1 MSRDALVVGVNA
13 YQFLQPLKAPA
24 RDAEAIAQ
32 MLQTYGEFRV
42 QRLPEVVQVGQP
54 KIGQATPVFLR
65 DLETA
70 LVNLFKPK
78 GSNIPQT
85 ALFYFSG
92 HGIQKEAG
100 IHEGYLAVSDA
111 NPDAGF
117 YGLSLYWLRR
127 LLQESPVRQRIV
139 ILDCCHSGELLNM
152 LEADPGARTGTDR
165 LFIAASREYEA
176 AYESLNSDYS
186 VLTQALLEGLDP
198 RHASTGT
205 VTAHYLTAWVSDR
218 LKHELQQP
226 LFENS
231 GSEIIL
237 TRCGMATSPLLPKTP
252 EKPEICPFRG
262 LECFEEE
269 HADFFFGRE
278 ELTHQL
284 VERLRTSPFV
294 TVLGASGS
302 GKSSLAR
309 AGLMHELR
317 RGQRLAGS
325 DRWRL
330 KLITPGENPL
340 RSLASAF
347 VDPNAP
353 EIERAEQIQ
362 RAETFLQSGGTGLA
376 RLVRASLPNSPT
388 SSPVST
394 LPSGAVRPRLVLIID
409 QFEEVFTL
417 CCGSQAE
424 TLRQQFFQCLTSALA
439 QSEDCLSIVVVLRAD
454 FFGKCLQ
461 YAGLAA
467 QIKRQILKVLPM
479 SYEQI
484 KNTIVRPAKRAGL
497 ICEPNLVYTMLL
509 DVIGAPGELP
519 LLQYTLRELWEQ
531 RERSPQGAPSKLTLN
546 AYTELGG
553 VRGTLQKRATDI
565 YNSLEPDEQ
574 AAARRIFLTLTRLGE
589 GTEDTR
595 RRAAKDEL
603 VSPAFPR
610 PLIERTLEKLVA
622 SKLVVTSRGSE
633 GDRTE
638 GKMRSRP
645 SAELLD
651 VVHEALIRN
660 WSLLR
665 GWLDESREM
674 LRRQRRIEQAALE
687 WAKLGKPTRHEYLL
701 GSDRLQDA
709 ISFQKTYPQE
719 LSTLAREFLSVSD
732 AENRR
737 VRRKAVWVKVSVP
750 SALAL
755 AVALSLGQYR
765 TTVKTQAEKDY
776 QTMVATSRARAAIAQ
791 SMLQE
796 PDRDAMAALV
806 VSRLAAAQGATYE
819 AESSLRAALQDL
831 RLQIWLPGH
840 RGAIRQLVHSPD
852 RRYLATVSADGSIR
866 LWASPDQVIYADTT
880 AKPLRVFTRPG
891 DAKAEITEIAFSP
904 DGKKLAAILLHNADT
919 TAKSA
924 TQLYLW
930 DVDTG
935 TLAQTLPM
943 TQPATQLRFSPD
955 GNWLATVG
963 DSQTDPVGSRTL
975 SLWHVESGQQV
986 AQLTQEWP
994 IQTLQFSPQELSLL
1008 IAGQSGM
1015 VQIWKI
1021 TPAQP
1026 ESSEAEATA
1035 EANDPAQPT
1044 PPAPAALTLTG
1055 NLDLRQHI
1063 ALPYT
1068 GGILH
1073 ATYSPSGRWIATAG
1087 ADGIARLWDAQTG
1100 TLEMTLTGFAQT
1112 AQQPPALSQLQF
1124 SPDETLLAAV
1134 SPGQPIR
1141 VWDLRTGQVQQDLS
1155 VGRGKTPQPIV
1166 RAIAFSPRGNLLAA
1180 VSGATTQLWNPHTGQ
1195 LVALLQNP
1203 SGPVTRLQFSPGG
1216 THLATGDDAGDV
1228 YLWSAEAGGELPS
1241 IAIPEG
1247 GVSWLAF
1254 LPDGGVQSAIPAG
1267 IASRIAPALQSKTAS
1282 SGDERGSERQI
1293 GLPANGAL
1301 LSIRRDAAPQSLR
1314 QRPKFT
1320 LAAKQAED
1328 AAEALLA
1335 EPEDRLL
1342 DSTAPLP
1349 GTLSLAL
1356 VTAEGILQNWAFYAD
1371 RSTDPYVETVVQEMP
1386 DAIHLHRLNPR
1397 MLWQQIKTWMP
1408 PDRPAADS
1416 DSSADATASQPAPSG
1431 TVAEEAQEQPSI
1443 TQQILSR
1450 FQQTSARAARV
1461 ADAEGTS
1468 GLTSFALSADGEL
1481 MAIATREGQLE
1492 IRRVQSADKQP
1503 LPGSATTT
1511 RLHQLLLSSSSPSGN
1526 PSGNPLGNPSGNPVT
1541 IQQLAFSPDNRLLL
1555 GLGSDDR
1562 VRLWRVE
1569 SGELVAALEGH
1580 QGAIPV
1586 GIASRI
1592 ATARFSPDSTRIVTA
1607 GADHTAIVWDA
1618 QTGRRQGIL
1627 SHTAPLTSASFSPDG
1642 LSLVTTTRDGT
1653 VRISDATTGDPR
1665 MVLSGH
1671 QGPVLDAQFSPD
1683 GRSLVTAGSDGTARL
1698 WNPHTGTE
1706 QAQLRPATESPVTI
1720 QRVFFT
1726 PDGSYVATL
1735 ASNGRLYLWAATW
1748 DTLLKLARDRTLRQ
1762 LSPDECRRYLRLA
1775 SSECPQVDLGSDYAP
1790 PRSPSTRIN
1799 SSGNPS
1805 ESATNATS

>member
-42 QRLPEVVQVGQP
+42 QRLPEVVQAGQP
-54 KIGQATPVFLR
+54 KIGQSTPIFLR

-152 LEADPGARTGTDR
+152 LEADPGARAGTDR

-176 AYESLNSDYS
+176 AYESLHGDYS

-198 RHASTGT
+198 RYASTGA
-205 VTAHYLTAWVSDR
+205 VTGHYLTAWVSDR

-231 GSEIIL
+231 GGEIIL
-237 TRCGMATSPLLPKTP
+237 TRCGTNPSAIISKTP
-252 EKPEICPFRG
+252 EKPEVCPFRG

-284 VERLRTSPFV
+284 VERLCTSPFV

-302 GKSSLAR
+302 GKSSLVR

-317 RGQRLAGS
+317 RGHRLAGS

-347 VDPNAP
+347 VDPGAP

-362 RAETFLQSGGTGLA
+362 RAEIFLQSGGTGLA
-376 RLVRASLPNSPT
+376 RLVRASLPSSST
-388 SSPVST
+388 ASPVST
-394 LPSGAVRPRLVLIID
+394 LPSGAVRPRVVLIID

-424 TLRQQFFQCLTSALA
+424 AMRRQFFQCLTGALA
-439 QSEDCLSIVVVLRAD
+439 QAEDCFSIVVVLRAD
-454 FFGKCLQ
+454 FFGKCLH
-461 YAGLAA
+461 YEGLAA
-467 QIKRQILKVLPM
+467 QIKRQIFKVLPM

-519 LLQYTLRELWEQ
+519 LLQYTLRELWER
-531 RERSPQGAPSKLTLN
+531 RERSPEGSLLTLN

-553 VRGTLQKRATDI
+553 VRGTLQKRATEI

-595 RRAAKDEL
+595 RRATKDEL

-622 SKLVVTSRGSE
+622 SKLVVTSRGGE
-633 GDRTE
+633 GDRRE
-638 GKMRSRP
+638 DKGGKRP

-660 WSLLR
+660 WGLLR

-687 WAKLGKPTRHEYLL
+687 WAKLGKPARYEYLL

-732 AENRR
+732 AEHRR
-737 VRRKAVWVKVSVP
+737 VRRKALWVKVSVP

-765 TTVKTQAEKDY
+765 ATIKTQAEKDY
-776 QTMVATSRARAAIAQ
+776 QTMIATSRARAAIAQ
-791 SMLQE
+791 SILQE

-806 VSRLAAAQGATYE
+806 ISRLAAAQGATYE

-840 RGAIRQLVHSPD
+840 RGAIRQLVFSPD
-852 RRYLATVSADGSIR
+852 GRYLATASADGSIR

-880 AKPLRVFTRPG
+880 AEPLRVLTWPG
-891 DAKAEITEIAFSP
+891 NAKAEITEIVFSP
-904 DGKKLAAILLHNADT
+904 DGKKLAAI
-919 TAKSA
+919 AKSS

-935 TLAQTLPM
+935 TPVQTLSLAQ
-943 TQPATQLRFSPD
+943 PASQLRFSPD
-955 GNWLATVG
+955 GDWLATVG
-963 DSQTDPVGSRTL
+963 DSQSDPLGNRTL
-975 SLWHVESGQQV
+975 SLWHVATGQQV
-986 AQLTQEWP
+986 AQLTQDWP
-994 IQTLQFSPQELSLL
+994 IQMIQFSPQGSSIL

-1015 VQIWKI
+1015 VQIWKVM
-1021 TPAQP
+1021 PAQP
-1026 ESSEAEATA
+1026 APPEAAAIA
-1035 EANDPAQPT
+1035 ETGDAAQPL
-1044 PPAPAALTLTG
+1044 PPALANLTLMG
-1055 NLDLRQHI
+1055 DIDLQQQV

-1087 ADGIARLWDAQTG
+1087 ADGIARLWNAQTG
-1100 TLEMTLTGFAQT
+1100 TLEMTLTGFAPP
-1112 AQQPPALSQLQF
+1112 AQRPSALSQLQF

-1134 SPGQPIR
+1134 SPGQPVR
-1141 VWDLRTGQVQQDLS
+1141 LWDLQTEQVRTDLWIEPAKS
-1155 VGRGKTPQPIV
+1155 SQPTV
-1166 RAIAFSPRGNLLAA
+1166 RAIAFSPQGTLLAT
-1180 VSGATTQLWNPHTGQ
+1180 VSGQTTQLWNPQTGQ
-1195 LVALLQNP
+1195 LAALLQNP
-1203 SGPVTRLQFSPGG
+1203 GSPVTYLQFNAGG
-1216 THLATGDDAGDV
+1216 THLATGDDAGNV

-1247 GVSWLAF
+1247 AVSWLAF
-1254 LPDGGVQSAIPAG
+1254 LPDGVVQPMALASA
-1267 IASRIAPALQSKTAS
+1267 
-1282 SGDERGSERQI
+1282 GDERGSGRQL

-1301 LSIRRDAAPQSLR
+1301 LSIGRDSAPQGLR
-1314 QRPKFT
+1314 QRPKLIST
-1320 LAAKQAED
+1320 QKQAGDSAD
-1328 AAEALLA
+1328 ALFA
-1335 EPEDRLL
+1335 EPVDRLL

-1349 GTLSLAL
+1349 GTLGLVL
-1356 VTAEGILQNWAFYAD
+1356 VTAEGILRSWEFYPD
-1371 RSTDPYVETVVQEMP
+1371 RSTTNYGETVDPERP
-1386 DAIHLHRLNPR
+1386 DAIHLHRLNPKT
-1397 MLWQQIKTWMP
+1397 LWQQIKAWMP
-1408 PDRPAADS
+1408 PDRPATNPAPS
-1416 DSSADATASQPAPSG
+1416 TEATASQPARSGAIAGGEPEPSG
-1431 TVAEEAQEQPSI
+1431 DRQSI
-1443 TQQILSR
+1443 TQHILSR
-1450 FQQTSARAARV
+1450 LQQNPARTTRV
-1461 ADAEGTS
+1461 AEADAMS
-1468 GLTSFALSADGEL
+1468 GLTGFALSAGGDL
-1481 MAIATREGQLE
+1481 MAIATREGQVE
-1492 IRRVQSADKQP
+1492 IRRVQSADEQP
-1503 LPGSATTT
+1503 LPGAAATT
-1511 RLHQLLLSSSSPSGN
+1511 RLHQLSLGSTAPSGN
-1526 PSGNPLGNPSGNPVT
+1526 PSGHSSADPVT
-1541 IQQLAFSPDNRLLL
+1541 IQHLALSPDNRLLL
-1555 GLGSDDR
+1555 GLGSDAS

-1569 SGELVAALEGH
+1569 SGELVATLKGH
-1580 QGAIPV
+1580 QGASSTGV
-1586 GIASRI
+1586 ASRI
-1592 ATARFSPDSTRIVTA
+1592 ATARFSPDSTRIVTT
-1607 GADHTAIVWDA
+1607 GADHTAMVWEA
-1618 QTGRRQGIL
+1618 QTGQRLGVL
-1627 SHTAPLTSASFSPDG
+1627 SHSAPVTSASFSPDG
-1642 LSLVTTTRDGT
+1642 LSIVTTTRDGT

-1665 MVLSGH
+1665 LVLSGH

-1698 WNPHTGTE
+1698 WNPQTGAE
-1706 QAQLRPATESPVTI
+1706 QAQLRPATESPVAI
-1720 QRVFFT
+1720 QRVVFN
-1726 PDGSYVATL
+1726 PDGSYVAAL

-1748 DTLLKLARDRTLRQ
+1748 ETLLKLARDRTLRQ
-1762 LSPDECRRYLRLA
+1762 LTPDECRRYLRMLPN
-1775 SSECPQVDLGSDYAP
+1775 ECPQVDLGSDYLPA
-1790 PRSPSTRIN
+1790 RSPSTRIN
-1799 SSGNPS
+1799 SSGSPS
-1805 ESATNATS
+1805 ESAINATS

>member
-1 MSRDALVVGVNA
+1 QA
-13 YQFLQPLKAPA
+13 
-24 RDAEAIAQ
+24 
-32 MLQTYGEFRV
+32 
-42 QRLPEVVQVGQP
+42 GQP
-54 KIGQATPVFLR
+54 TIGQSTPIFLR

-152 LEADPGARTGTDR
+152 LEADPGARAGTDR

-176 AYESLNSDYS
+176 AYESLSSDYS

-205 VTAHYLTAWVSDR
+205 VTGHYLTAWVSDR
-218 LKHELQQP
+218 LKHEPQQP

-237 TRCGMATSPLLPKTP
+237 TRCGTNTSPVFQKTL
-252 EKPEICPFRG
+252 EKPEVCPFRG

-284 VERLRTSPFV
+284 VEHLRTSPFV

-302 GKSSLAR
+302 GKSSLVR
-309 AGLMHELR
+309 AGLMYELR

-330 KLITPGENPL
+330 KLITPGENPM

-347 VDPNAP
+347 VDPDAP

-376 RLVRASLPNSPT
+376 RLVRASLPSSSI
-388 SSPVST
+388 SSPVSM
-394 LPSGAVRPRLVLIID
+394 LPAGAVRPRMVLIID

-424 TLRQQFFQCLTSALA
+424 ALRRQFFQCLLSALA
-439 QSEDCLSIVVVLRAD
+439 QTEDCFSIVVVLRAD
-454 FFGKCLQ
+454 FFGKCLH
-461 YAGLAA
+461 YEGLAA
-467 QIKRQILKVLPM
+467 QIKRQILRVLPM

-553 VRGTLQKRATDI
+553 VRGTLQKRATDL

-603 VSPAFPR
+603 ISPAFPR

-622 SKLVVTSRGSE
+622 SKLVITSRGNE
-633 GDRTE
+633 GDRGE
-638 GKMRSRP
+638 SKARSHP

-651 VVHEALIRN
+651 VAHEALIRN

-665 GWLDESREM
+665 GWLDDSREM

-701 GSDRLQDA
+701 GGDRLQDA

-719 LSTLAREFLSVSD
+719 LSTLAREFLNASD

-737 VRRKAVWVKVSVP
+737 VRRKALWVKVSVP
-750 SALAL
+750 STLAL
-755 AVALSLGQYR
+755 AVALAVGQYR
-765 TTVKTQAEKDY
+765 ATVKTQAEKDY
-776 QTMVATSRARAAIAQ
+776 QTMIATSRAQAAIAQ
-791 SMLQE
+791 SILQE
-796 PDRDAMAALV
+796 PDQDAMAALI

-831 RLQIWLPGH
+831 RLQVWLPGH
-840 RGAIRQLVHSPD
+840 RGEIRQLVYSPD
-852 RRYLATVSADGSIR
+852 RRYLATASADGSIR

-880 AKPLRVFTRPG
+880 AEPLRVLTWPG
-891 DAKAEITEIAFSP
+891 HAKAEVTEIAFSP
-904 DGKKLAAILLHNADT
+904 DGKKLAAI
-919 TAKSA
+919 AKSS

-935 TLAQTLPM
+935 TLAQTLPL
-943 TQPATQLRFSPD
+943 TQPVTQLRFSPD
-955 GNWLATVG
+955 GDWLATVG
-963 DSQTDPVGSRTL
+963 DRTL
-975 SLWHVESGQQV
+975 SLWQVATGQQV
-986 AQLTQEWP
+986 AQLTQDWP
-994 IQTLQFSPQELSLL
+994 IQMLQFSPQEPSLL

-1015 VQIWKI
+1015 VQIWKVM
-1021 TPAQP
+1021 PAQP
-1026 ESSEAEATA
+1026 APPEAAAIDGTGDA
-1035 EANDPAQPT
+1035 AQS
-1044 PPAPAALTLTG
+1044 PPPPSTLTLTG
-1055 NLDLRQHI
+1055 DIDLQQQV

-1087 ADGIARLWDAQTG
+1087 ADGIARLWNAQTG
-1100 TLEMTLTGFAQT
+1100 TLEMTLTGFAPP
-1112 AQQPPALSQLQF
+1112 AQRLPALSQLQF

-1134 SPGQPIR
+1134 SPGQPVR
-1141 VWDLRTGQVQQDLS
+1141 LWDLQTGQVQQDLFI
-1155 VGRGKTPQPIV
+1155 QPTKSSQPTV
-1166 RAIAFSPRGNLLAA
+1166 RAIAFSPRGTLLAT
-1180 VSGATTQLWNPHTGQ
+1180 VSGQTTQLWNPRTGQ

-1203 SGPVTRLQFSPGG
+1203 RSLVTHLQFNPGG
-1216 THLATGDDAGDV
+1216 THLATGDEAGNV

-1241 IAIPEG
+1241 IAIPESA
-1247 GVSWLAF
+1247 VSWLAF
-1254 LPDGGVQSAIPAG
+1254 LPDGVVQPA
-1267 IASRIAPALQSKTAS
+1267 AIAPALRSKIAP
-1282 SGDERGSERQI
+1282 SGDERGSGRQW
-1293 GLPANGAL
+1293 GLPANGTL
-1301 LSIRRDAAPQSLR
+1301 LSIRRDAAPQGLG
-1314 QRPKFT
+1314 QPPK
-1320 LAAKQAED
+1320 LLPAEQSGD
-1328 AAEALLA
+1328 SAEALLA
-1335 EPEDRLL
+1335 EPVDRLL

-1349 GTLSLAL
+1349 GTLGLVL
-1356 VTAEGILQNWAFYAD
+1356 VTAEGILQNWDFYPD
-1371 RSTDPYVETVVQEMP
+1371 RSTAPDVETAAQELP
-1386 DAIHLHRLNPR
+1386 DAIHLHRLNPKA
-1397 MLWQQIKTWMP
+1397 LWQQLKTWMP
-1408 PDRPAADS
+1408 PDRPATNPT
-1416 DSSADATASQPAPSG
+1416 SANATTSPSVRSGAIARKEPDQP
-1431 TVAEEAQEQPSI
+1431 ERRSI
-1443 TQQILSR
+1443 NHHILSR
-1450 FQQTSARAARV
+1450 FQQNPARAPRV
-1461 ADAEGTS
+1461 ADAGARS
-1468 GLTSFALSADGEL
+1468 GLTGFTLSANGEL
-1481 MAIATREGQLE
+1481 MAIATRGGQVE
-1492 IRRVQSADKQP
+1492 IRRVQSANGQH
-1503 LPGSATTT
+1503 LPGLAATT
-1511 RLHQLLLSSSSPSGN
+1511 RLHLFSVSATAAAGN
-1526 PSGNPLGNPSGNPVT
+1526 PSAEPV
-1541 IQQLAFSPDNRLLL
+1541 IIHHLALSPDNRLLL
-1555 GLGSDDR
+1555 GLGSDDS

-1569 SGELVAALEGH
+1569 SGELVATLKGH
-1580 QGAIPV
+1580 QGAIPDR
-1586 GIASRI
+1586 IASRI

-1607 GADHTAIVWDA
+1607 GADRTAIVWEA
-1618 QTGRRQGIL
+1618 ETGRRQGVL
-1627 SHTAPLTSASFSPDG
+1627 NHTAPVTSASFSPDG
-1642 LSLVTTTRDGT
+1642 LSIVTTTQDGT

-1665 MVLSGH
+1665 RVLSGH

-1698 WNPHTGTE
+1698 WNPQTGAE

-1720 QRVFFT
+1720 QRVMFN

-1748 DTLLKLARDRTLRQ
+1748 ETLLNLARDRTLRQ
-1762 LSPDECRRYLRLA
+1762 LTPDECRRYLRMLPN
-1775 SSECPQVDLGSDYAP
+1775 ECPQVDLGSDYLG
-1790 PRSPSTRIN
+1790 SDYL
-1799 SSGNPS
+1799 
-1805 ESATNATS
+1805 

>member
-1 MSRDALVVGVNA
+1 MSRDALVVGVNS
-13 YQFLQPLKAPA
+13 YQFLQPLQAPA

-32 MLQTYGEFRV
+32 MLQTYGDFRV
-42 QRLPEVVQVGQP
+42 QRLPEVVQAGQP
-54 KIGQATPVFLR
+54 KIGKSTPVFLR

-152 LEADPGARTGTDR
+152 LEADPGARAGTDR

-176 AYESLNSDYS
+176 AYESLSSDYS

-205 VTAHYLTAWVSDR
+205 VTGHYLTAWVSDR

-237 TRCGMATSPLLPKTP
+237 TRCGTIAPPIVPKSA

-302 GKSSLAR
+302 GKSSLVR
-309 AGLMHELR
+309 AGLMRELR
-317 RGQRLAGS
+317 RGHRLAGS

-330 KLITPGENPL
+330 KLITPGENPM

-347 VDPNAP
+347 VDPDAP

-376 RLVRASLPNSPT
+376 RLVRASLPSSTT

-394 LPSGAVRPRLVLIID
+394 ISSGSAGRPRPRLVLIID

-424 TLRQQFFQCLTSALA
+424 AMRKQFFQCLTSAMA
-439 QSEDCLSIVVVLRAD
+439 QSEDCFSIVAVLRAD

-467 QIKRQILKVLPM
+467 QIKRQILKVMPM

-519 LLQYTLRELWEQ
+519 LLQYTLLELWEQ

-553 VRGTLQKRATDI
+553 VRGTLQKRATEI
-565 YNSLEPDEQ
+565 YNSLEPEEQ
-574 AAARRIFLTLTRLGE
+574 AAARRIFLALTRLGE

-595 RRAAKDEL
+595 RRASKDEL

-610 PLIERTLEKLVA
+610 PLIDRTLEKLVS
-622 SKLVVTSRGSE
+622 SKLVVTSRGGE
-633 GDRTE
+633 GGDRAE
-638 GKMRSRP
+638 DRGRSSP
-645 SAELLD
+645 SAELID

-687 WAKLGKPTRHEYLL
+687 WAALGKPAGREYLL

-709 ISFQKTYPQE
+709 ISFLKTHPHE
-719 LSTLAREFLSVSD
+719 LSMLAQEFLDISA
-732 AENRR
+732 AEHRR
-737 VRRKAVWVKVSVP
+737 ARRKATWIRVSVP
-750 SALAL
+750 SAVAL

-765 TTVKTQAEKDY
+765 ATVKTQAEKDY

-791 SMLQE
+791 SILQE

-831 RLQIWLPGH
+831 RLQISLPGH
-840 RGAIRQLVHSPD
+840 RGAIRQLAFSPD
-852 RRYLATVSADGSIR
+852 RRYLATASADGRIR

-880 AKPLRVFTRPG
+880 AEPLRVLDWPD
-891 DAKAEITEIAFSP
+891 DADAEIAEMAFSP
-904 DGKKLAAILLHNADT
+904 DGKKLAVILLRSADA
-919 TAKSA
+919 TAKQS

-955 GNWLATVG
+955 GTWLATVG
-963 DSQTDPVGSRTL
+963 DRTL
-975 SLWHVESGQQV
+975 SLWDVAASQRV
-986 AQLTQEWP
+986 AQLTQDWP
-994 IQTLQFSPQELSLL
+994 IQTLQFSPDAASMLV
-1008 IAGQSGM
+1008 AGQSGT
-1015 VQIWKI
+1015 VQTWKI
-1021 TPAQP
+1021 APAQP
-1026 ESSEAEATA
+1026 VPVEADLSTA
-1035 EANDPAQPT
+1035 DDSTP
-1044 PPAPAALTLTG
+1044 PPAPSSAVLTLTG
-1055 NLDLRQHI
+1055 SIDLQQQV

-1087 ADGIARLWDAQTG
+1087 ADGVARLWNAQTG
-1100 TLEMTLTGFAQT
+1100 TLELTLTGSAPE
-1112 AQQPPALSQLQF
+1112 AQQPSALSQLQF

-1141 VWDLRTGQVQQDLS
+1141 LWDLQTGQVRKDLAIEQTKAS
-1155 VGRGKTPQPIV
+1155 QPTV

-1180 VSGATTQLWNPHTGQ
+1180 ASGQTTQLWNPQTGQ

-1203 SGPVTRLQFSPGG
+1203 RSPVTRLQFNSAG
-1216 THLATGDDAGDV
+1216 THLATGDEAGDV

-1247 GVSWLAF
+1247 TVSWLAF
-1254 LPDGGVQSAIPAG
+1254 LPDGEVQPVA
-1267 IASRIAPALQSKTAS
+1267 IAPAVQSKIAAS
-1282 SGDERGSERQI
+1282 DDERGSGRKL

-1301 LSIRRDAAPQSLR
+1301 LSISRSQLKSPQ
-1314 QRPKFT
+1314 
-1320 LAAKQAED
+1320 
-1328 AAEALLA
+1328 AAERIDESANALLK
-1335 EPEDRLL
+1335 EVDDGLL
-1342 DSTAPLP
+1342 DSTAPRP
-1349 GTLSLAL
+1349 GTLGLVL
-1356 VTAEGILQNWAFYAD
+1356 VTAEGILRNWDFYDDSLTA
-1371 RSTDPYVETVVQEMP
+1371 PYVETVAQELP
-1386 DAIHLHRLNPR
+1386 EAPHLHRLNPQT
-1397 MLWQQIKTWMP
+1397 LWRQLKTWLP
-1408 PDRPAADS
+1408 PDDRPAADPA
-1416 DSSADATASQPAPSG
+1416 SSADLTQASQSANSPGSP
-1431 TVAEEAQEQPSI
+1431 VAIAGQSHDQTGDRPNLS
-1443 TQQILSR
+1443 QQILSR
-1450 FQQTSARAARV
+1450 LQRNAEQAARV
-1461 ADAEGTS
+1461 TGTGVSS
-1468 GLTSFALSADGEL
+1468 GLTSFVLSADGNL
-1481 MAIATREGQLE
+1481 MAIATPGGQVE
-1492 IRRVQSADKQP
+1492 IRQVQSAEERSLPEPAATSRLRQFSVSP
-1503 LPGSATTT
+1503 AGSPGS
-1511 RLHQLLLSSSSPSGN
+1511 SSTA
-1526 PSGNPLGNPSGNPVT
+1526 PVT

-1555 GLGSDDR
+1555 GLGSDAS

-1569 SGELVAALEGH
+1569 SGDLLAELKGH
-1580 QGAIPV
+1580 RGAIF
-1586 GIASRI
+1586 
-1592 ATARFSPDSTRIVTA
+1592 TARFSPDSQRIITA
-1607 GADHTAIVWDA
+1607 GEDRVAILWDA
-1618 QTGRRQGIL
+1618 ETGQRQSAL
-1627 SHTAPLTSASFSPDG
+1627 SHTSPLTSASFSPDG
-1642 LSLVTTTRDGT
+1642 LSIVTTTRDGT

-1671 QGPVLDAQFSPD
+1671 QGAVLDAQFSPD

-1698 WNPHTGTE
+1698 WNTQTGAE

-1720 QRVFFT
+1720 QRVFFN

-1748 DTLLKLARDRTLRQ
+1748 DSLLKLARDRTLRQ
-1762 LSPDECRRYLRLA
+1762 LTPDECSRYLRL
-1775 SSECPQVDLGSDYAP
+1775 SPDECPQVDLGDYAP
-1790 PRSPSTRIN
+1790 ARSPSTRIN
-1799 SSGNPS
+1799 SSGSPS
-1805 ESATNATS
+1805 ESAINATS

>member
-1 MSRDALVVGVNA
+1 MSRDALVVGINA
-13 YQFLQPLKAPA
+13 YQFLQPLQAPA

-42 QRLPEVVQVGQP
+42 QRLPEVVQTGQP
-54 KIGQATPVFLR
+54 KIGKSTPVFLR
-65 DLETA
+65 DLEAA

-152 LEADPGARTGTDR
+152 LEADPGARAGTDR

-176 AYESLNSDYS
+176 AYESLSSDYS

-205 VTAHYLTAWVSDR
+205 VTGHYLTAWVSDR

-237 TRCGMATSPLLPKTP
+237 TRCSIIAPPLVPKSA

-294 TVLGASGS
+294 MVLGASGS
-302 GKSSLAR
+302 GKSSLVR
-309 AGLMHELR
+309 AGLMRELR
-317 RGQRLAGS
+317 RGHRLAGS
-325 DRWRL
+325 NRWRL
-330 KLITPGENPL
+330 KLITPGENPM

-347 VDPNAP
+347 VDPDAP

-376 RLVRASLPNSPT
+376 RLVRASLPSSTT

-394 LPSGAVRPRLVLIID
+394 IPAGSSGRPRPRLVLIID

-424 TLRQQFFQCLTSALA
+424 AMRRQFFQCLTSALA
-439 QSEDCLSIVVVLRAD
+439 QSEDCFSIVAVLRAD
-454 FFGKCLQ
+454 FFGKCLH
-461 YAGLAA
+461 YEGLAA
-467 QIKRQILKVLPM
+467 QIKRQILKVMPM

-519 LLQYTLRELWEQ
+519 LLQYTLLELWEQ

-553 VRGTLQKRATDI
+553 VRGTLQKRATEI
-565 YNSLEPDEQ
+565 YNSLEPEEQ
-574 AAARRIFLTLTRLGE
+574 AAARRIFLALTRLGE

-595 RRAAKDEL
+595 RRASKDEL
-603 VSPAFPR
+603 VSPAFPK
-610 PLIERTLEKLVA
+610 PLIDRTLEKLVA
-622 SKLVVTSRGSE
+622 SKLVVTSGGGE
-633 GDRTE
+633 GDRADDR
-638 GKMRSRP
+638 GRSSP
-645 SAELLD
+645 SAELID

-687 WAKLGKPTRHEYLL
+687 WAALGKPAGREYLL

-709 ISFQKTYPQE
+709 ISFLKTHPHE
-719 LSTLAREFLSVSD
+719 LSMLAQEFLNISA
-732 AENRR
+732 AERR
-737 VRRKAVWVKVSVP
+737 RARRKATWIRVSVP
-750 SALAL
+750 SAVAL

-765 TTVKTQAEKDY
+765 ATVKTQAEKDY

-791 SMLQE
+791 SILQE

-840 RGAIRQLVHSPD
+840 RGAIRQLAFSPD
-852 RRYLATVSADGSIR
+852 RRYLATVSADGQIR

-880 AKPLRVFTRPG
+880 AEPLRVLEWPDG
-891 DAKAEITEIAFSP
+891 IAAEIAEIAFSP
-904 DGKKLAAILLHNADT
+904 DGKKLAAILLHNPDAI
-919 TAKSA
+919 AKQS

-935 TLAQTLPM
+935 TLAQTWPM

-955 GNWLATVG
+955 GTWLATVG
-963 DSQTDPVGSRTL
+963 DRTL
-975 SLWHVESGQQV
+975 SLWNVAASQRV
-986 AQLTQEWP
+986 AQLTQDWP
-994 IQTLQFSPQELSLL
+994 IQTLQFSPDEASML
-1008 IAGQSGM
+1008 IAGQSGT
-1015 VQIWKI
+1015 VQTWKI
-1021 TPAQP
+1021 APA
-1026 ESSEAEATA
+1026 
-1035 EANDPAQPT
+1035 
-1044 PPAPAALTLTG
+1044 PPAPVEADMTAASDSMPPSAPSSAGLTLTG
-1055 NLDLRQHI
+1055 SIDLQQQM

-1087 ADGIARLWDAQTG
+1087 ADGMARLWNAQTG
-1100 TLEMTLTGFAQT
+1100 DLELTLTGSAQE
-1112 AQQPPALSQLQF
+1112 AQQPSALSQFQF

-1141 VWDLRTGQVQQDLS
+1141 LWDLQTGQVRTDLAIEQT
-1155 VGRGKTPQPIV
+1155 KAPQPTV
-1166 RAIAFSPRGNLLAA
+1166 QAIAFSPRGNLLAA
-1180 VSGATTQLWNPHTGQ
+1180 ASGKTTQLWNPQTGQ

-1203 SGPVTRLQFSPGG
+1203 RSPVTRLQFNPAG
-1216 THLATGDDAGDV
+1216 THLATGDEAGDV
-1228 YLWSAEAGGELPS
+1228 YLWAAESGGELPS

-1247 GVSWLAF
+1247 AVSWLAF
-1254 LPDGGVQSAIPAG
+1254 LPDGEVQPVA
-1267 IASRIAPALQSKTAS
+1267 IAPALRSKIAPALRSKIAPALRSKIAAS
-1282 SGDERGSERQI
+1282 DDERGSGRKL

-1301 LSIRRDAAPQSLR
+1301 LSISRSRKPPQ
-1314 QRPKFT
+1314 
-1320 LAAKQAED
+1320 
-1328 AAEALLA
+1328 AAERIDESADALLK
-1335 EPEDRLL
+1335 DVDDGLL
-1342 DSTAPLP
+1342 DSTAPRP
-1349 GTLSLAL
+1349 GTLGLAL
-1356 VTAEGILQNWAFYAD
+1356 VTAEGILRNWDFYTD
-1371 RSTDPYVETVVQEMP
+1371 RSTAPYVETVAQEMP
-1386 DAIHLHRLNPR
+1386 EAAHLHRLNPQT
-1397 MLWQQIKTWMP
+1397 LWQQLKTWLP
-1408 PDRPAADS
+1408 PDDRPAAD
-1416 DSSADATASQPAPSG
+1416 PAPS
-1431 TVAEEAQEQPSI
+1431 ADLAQVSQSANSPGSPVVI
-1443 TQQILSR
+1443 AGQSHGQTGDRPTLSQQILSR
-1450 FQQTSARAARV
+1450 LQRNAEQAVRITGAGVSA
-1461 ADAEGTS
+1461 E
-1468 GLTSFALSADGEL
+1468 LTSFGLSADGKL
-1481 MAIATREGQLE
+1481 MAIATRGGQVE
-1492 IRRVQSADKQP
+1492 IRQVQAAKARSLPEPAATSRLRQFSVSP
-1503 LPGSATTT
+1503 AGLPGNSSTT
-1511 RLHQLLLSSSSPSGN
+1511 
-1526 PSGNPLGNPSGNPVT
+1526 PVT

-1555 GLGSDDR
+1555 GLGSDAS

-1569 SGELVAALEGH
+1569 SGEPVAELKGH
-1580 QGAIPV
+1580 QGA
-1586 GIASRI
+1586 I
-1592 ATARFSPDSTRIVTA
+1592 ATARFSPDSQRIITA
-1607 GADHTAIVWDA
+1607 GEDRVAILWDA
-1618 QTGRRQGIL
+1618 ETGRRQSAL
-1627 SHTAPLTSASFSPDG
+1627 SHTSPLTSASFSPDG
-1642 LSLVTTTRDGT
+1642 LSIVTTTRDGT
-1653 VRISDATTGDPR
+1653 VRISDATIGDPR

-1671 QGPVLDAQFSPD
+1671 QGAVLDAQFSPD

-1698 WNPHTGTE
+1698 WNAQTGAE

-1720 QRVFFT
+1720 QRVFFN
-1726 PDGSYVATL
+1726 PDGRYVATL

-1762 LSPDECRRYLRLA
+1762 LTPDECSRYLRM
-1775 SSECPQVDLGSDYAP
+1775 SPGECPRVDLGGDYAP
-1790 PRSPSTRIN
+1790 ARSPSTRIN
-1799 SSGNPS
+1799 SSGSPS

>member
-13 YQFLQPLKAPA
+13 YQFLQSLKAPA
-24 RDAEAIAQ
+24 GDAEAIAQ

-42 QRLPEVVQVGQP
+42 QRLPEVVQAGQP
-54 KIGQATPVFLR
+54 KIGQSTPIFLR

-100 IHEGYLAVSDA
+100 IHEGYLALSDA

-152 LEADPGARTGTDR
+152 LEADPGARAGTDR

-176 AYESLNSDYS
+176 AYESLDSDYS

-198 RHASTGT
+198 RYASTGI
-205 VTAHYLTAWVSDR
+205 VTGHYLTAWVSDR

-231 GSEIIL
+231 GGEIIL
-237 TRCGMATSPLLPKTP
+237 TRCGTNSSALFPKTP
-252 EKPEICPFRG
+252 EKPEVCPFRG

-284 VERLRTSPFV
+284 VEQLRTSPFV
-294 TVLGASGS
+294 TVLGASSS
-302 GKSSLAR
+302 GKSSLVR
-309 AGLMHELR
+309 AGLMHQLR
-317 RGQRLAGS
+317 QGRRLPGS
-325 DRWRL
+325 DGWRL
-330 KLITPGENPL
+330 KLITPGENPT

-347 VDPNAP
+347 VDPGAP

-376 RLVRASLPNSPT
+376 RLVRASLPSNLTASPM
-388 SSPVST
+388 ST

-424 TLRQQFFQCLTSALA
+424 TLRRQFFQCLTSALA
-439 QSEDCLSIVVVLRAD
+439 QAEDCLSIVIVLRAD
-454 FFGKCLQ
+454 FWGKCLQ
-461 YAGLAA
+461 YESLAV
-467 QIKRQILKVLPM
+467 QIRRQILKVLPM

-484 KNTIVRPAKRAGL
+484 KNTIVRPARRAGL

-519 LLQYTLRELWEQ
+519 LLQYTLRELWER
-531 RERSPQGAPSKLTLN
+531 RERFPKGSLHESPQGATSKLTLN

-553 VRGTLQKRATDI
+553 VRGTLQKRATEI

-595 RRAAKDEL
+595 RRATKDEL

-622 SKLVVTSRGSE
+622 SKLVVISRGGE
-633 GDRTE
+633 GDRR
-638 GKMRSRP
+638 GDGWSHP

-665 GWLDESREM
+665 GWLEESREM

-687 WAKLGKPTRHEYLL
+687 WAKLGKPARCEYLL
-701 GSDRLQDA
+701 GGDRLQDA
-709 ISFQKTYPQE
+709 MSFQKTYPQE
-719 LSTLAREFLSVSD
+719 LSTLAQEFLSVSD

-737 VRRKAVWVKVSVP
+737 VRRKALWVRVSVP
-750 SALAL
+750 AALAL

-765 TTVKTQAEKDY
+765 ATVKTQAEKDY
-776 QTMVATSRARAAIAQ
+776 QAMIATSRARAAIAQ
-791 SMLQE
+791 SILQE
-796 PDRDAMAALV
+796 PDQDAMAALI

-819 AESSLRAALQDL
+819 AESSLRAALQEL
-831 RLQIWLPGH
+831 RLQIRLPGH
-840 RGAIRQLVHSPD
+840 RGPIRQLVYSPD
-852 RRYLATVSADGSIR
+852 RRYLATASADGSIC

-880 AKPLRVFTRPG
+880 AEPLRVLTGPG
-891 DAKAEITEIAFSP
+891 NTKDAKAEMTELVFSP
-904 DGKKLAAILLHNADT
+904 DGKKLAAIARST
-919 TAKSA
+919 

-935 TLAQTLPM
+935 TLVQTLPL
-943 TQPATQLRFSPD
+943 TQPVTQLRFSPD
-955 GNWLATVG
+955 GDWLATVG
-963 DSQTDPVGSRTL
+963 GSRSNPSGNQTL
-975 SLWHVESGQQV
+975 SLWDVATGRQV
-986 AQLTQEWP
+986 AQLTQDWP
-994 IQTLQFSPQELSLL
+994 IQMFQFHPQEPSIL

-1015 VQIWKI
+1015 VQIWKVMP
-1021 TPAQP
+1021 TQPAP
-1026 ESSEAEATA
+1026 PAAAATA
-1035 EANDPAQPT
+1035 ETSNAAQSP
-1044 PPAPAALTLTG
+1044 PPAPASLTLTG
-1055 NLDLRQHI
+1055 DIDLQQQM
-1063 ALPYT
+1063 ALSYS

-1087 ADGIARLWDAQTG
+1087 ADGIARLWNARTG
-1100 TLEMTLTGFAQT
+1100 ALEMTLTGFAPA
-1112 AQQPPALSQLQF
+1112 AQRPPALSQLQF
-1124 SPDETLLAAV
+1124 SPDETLLATV
-1134 SPGQPIR
+1134 SPGQPVR
-1141 VWDLRTGQVQQDLS
+1141 LWDLQTGQVRHNLFLEPAKS
-1155 VGRGKTPQPIV
+1155 SQPTV
-1166 RAIAFSPRGNLLAA
+1166 RAIAFSPRGTLLATA
-1180 VSGATTQLWNPHTGQ
+1180 SGQTTQLWNPRTGQ

-1203 SGPVTRLQFSPGG
+1203 SSSVTRLQFNPGG
-1216 THLATGDDAGDV
+1216 THLTTGDEAGDV

-1247 GVSWLAF
+1247 AVSWLAF
-1254 LPDGGVQSAIPAG
+1254 LPDGVVQPTALASA
-1267 IASRIAPALQSKTAS
+1267 
-1282 SGDERGSERQI
+1282 GDERGSSRQL
-1293 GLPANGAL
+1293 GLPAKGAL
-1301 LSIRRDAAPQSLR
+1301 LSIRRDADSQGLR
-1314 QRPKFT
+1314 QRLIWISAK
-1320 LAAKQAED
+1320 KQAGD
-1328 AAEALLA
+1328 SADALLA
-1335 EPEDRLL
+1335 EPADRLL

-1349 GTLSLAL
+1349 GTLGLAL
-1356 VTAEGILQNWAFYAD
+1356 VTDQGIWQNWAFYPN
-1371 RSTDPYVETVVQEMP
+1371 RSTAPSVETVDPVRP
-1386 DAIHLHRLNPR
+1386 NVIHLHRLNPKT
-1397 MLWQQIKTWMP
+1397 LWQHLKAWMP
-1408 PDRPAADS
+1408 PKRPATDPA
-1416 DSSADATASQPAPSG
+1416 SSAEARASQPARS
-1431 TVAEEAQEQPSI
+1431 VAIAGGEPEQLGDRQPI
-1443 TQQILSR
+1443 TQRIPSR
-1450 FQQTSARAARV
+1450 FQQNLARAVRAAGAGAR
-1461 ADAEGTS
+1461 S
-1468 GLTSFALSADGEL
+1468 GLTSFALSADGSL
-1481 MAIATREGQLE
+1481 MAIATREGLVE
-1492 IRRVQSADKQP
+1492 LRRVQSADEQL
-1503 LPGSATTT
+1503 LPGSAATT
-1511 RLHQLLLSSSSPSGN
+1511 RLHKLSLGSTAPSGH
-1526 PSGNPLGNPSGNPVT
+1526 PSADPVT
-1541 IQQLAFSPDNRLLL
+1541 IQHLALSPDHRLLL
-1555 GLGSDDR
+1555 GLGSDAR

-1569 SGELVAALEGH
+1569 SGELVAVLKGH
-1580 QGAIPV
+1580 LGAIAAGSAP
-1586 GIASRI
+1586 RI

-1607 GADHTAIVWDA
+1607 GTDHTAIVWEA
-1618 QTGRRQGIL
+1618 QTGRQQRVL
-1627 SHTAPLTSASFSPDG
+1627 RHTAPVTSASFSPDG
-1642 LSLVTTTRDGT
+1642 LSIVTTTQDGT
-1653 VRISDATTGDPR
+1653 VRISDAATGEPR

-1698 WNPHTGTE
+1698 WNPQTGAE

-1720 QRVFFT
+1720 QQVFFN

-1735 ASNGRLYLWAATW
+1735 ASNGRLYLWAASW
-1748 DTLLKLARDRTLRQ
+1748 NTLLKLARDRTLRQ
-1762 LSPDECRRYLRLA
+1762 LTPDECRRYLRMLPD
-1775 SSECPQVDLGSDYAP
+1775 ECPQVDLGRDYAP
-1790 PRSPSTRIN
+1790 IRSPSTRIN
-1799 SSGNPS
+1799 SSGSPS
-1805 ESATNATS
+1805 ASATNATS

>member
-42 QRLPEVVQVGQP
+42 QRLPEVVQAGQP
-54 KIGQATPVFLR
+54 KIGQSTPVFLR

-111 NPDAGF
+111 HPDAGF

-152 LEADPGARTGTDR
+152 LEADPGARAGTDR

-176 AYESLNSDYS
+176 AYESLHSDYS

-237 TRCGMATSPLLPKTP
+237 TRCGTATSPLLPKTP

-302 GKSSLAR
+302 GKSSLVR

-394 LPSGAVRPRLVLIID
+394 LPSGAARPRLVLIID

-439 QSEDCLSIVVVLRAD
+439 QSEDCFSIVVVLRAD

-497 ICEPNLVYTMLL
+497 ICEPNLVYTILL

-565 YNSLEPDEQ
+565 YNCLEPDEQ

-622 SKLVVTSRGSE
+622 SKLVVTSRGGE
-633 GDRTE
+633 GDRGE
-638 GKMRSRP
+638 DAARNRP

-687 WAKLGKPTRHEYLL
+687 WAKLGKPTRYEYLL

-737 VRRKAVWVKVSVP
+737 VRRKALWVKVSVP
-750 SALAL
+750 SAVAL

-796 PDRDAMAALV
+796 PDQDAMAALV

-840 RGAIRQLVHSPD
+840 RGAIRQLVYSPD
-852 RRYLATVSADGSIR
+852 RRYLATASADGSIR
-866 LWASPDQVIYADTT
+866 LWASPDQVIYANTT
-880 AKPLRVFTRPG
+880 AEPLRVLTWPG
-891 DAKAEITEIAFSP
+891 DAQAEILEIAFSP
-904 DGKKLAAILLHNADT
+904 DGKTLAAI
-919 TAKSA
+919 AKSSM
-924 TQLYLW
+924 QLYLW

-943 TQPATQLRFSPD
+943 AQPATQLRFSPD
-955 GNWLATVG
+955 GDWLATVG
-963 DSQTDPVGSRTL
+963 GARSDPNGNRTL
-975 SLWHVESGQQV
+975 SLWHVATGQQV
-986 AQLTQEWP
+986 AQLTQDWP
-994 IQTLQFSPQELSLL
+994 IQTLQFSPQEPSLL

-1021 TPAQP
+1021 MPAQP
-1026 ESSEAEATA
+1026 GFPEAEAA
-1035 EANDPAQPT
+1035 AAAGDIAQPT
-1044 PPAPAALTLTG
+1044 PPAPATLTLTG
-1055 NLDLRQHI
+1055 SIDLQQHV

-1068 GGILH
+1068 GGVLH
-1073 ATYSPSGRWIATAG
+1073 ATYSPSGRWIATAA
-1087 ADGIARLWDAQTG
+1087 ADGIARLWNPQTG

-1112 AQQPPALSQLQF
+1112 AQRPPALSQLQF

-1155 VGRGKTPQPIV
+1155 VGQGKTPQPIV

-1203 SGPVTRLQFSPGG
+1203 SGPVTRLQFNPGG

-1247 GVSWLAF
+1247 AVSWLAF
-1254 LPDGGVQSAIPAG
+1254 LPDGGVQLAIPAG

-1282 SGDERGSERQI
+1282 SGDERGSGRQI

-1301 LSIRRDAAPQSLR
+1301 LSIRRDTAPQSLR
-1314 QRPKFT
+1314 QPPKFT
-1320 LAAKQAED
+1320 LAAKRAED
-1328 AAEALLA
+1328 AADALMA
-1335 EPEDRLL
+1335 ESADSLL

-1349 GTLSLAL
+1349 GTLGLAL

-1371 RSTDPYVETVVQEMP
+1371 RSMTPYVETVAQEMP
-1386 DAIHLHRLNPR
+1386 DAIHLHRLNPKA
-1397 MLWQQIKTWMP
+1397 LWQQIKTWMP
-1408 PDRPAADS
+1408 PDRPAANPT
-1416 DSSADATASQPAPSG
+1416 SSADATASQPAPSG
-1431 TVAEEAQEQPSI
+1431 TVAEETQEQPSI

-1450 FQQTSARAARV
+1450 FQQNPALATRV
-1461 ADAEGTS
+1461 ADAGGTS

-1481 MAIATREGQLE
+1481 MAIATREGQVE

-1503 LPGSATTT
+1503 LPGSAAAT
-1511 RLHQLLLSSSSPSGN
+1511 RLHQLSLGSTVSSDNSSSA
-1526 PSGNPLGNPSGNPVT
+1526 PVT
-1541 IQQLAFSPDNRLLL
+1541 IQHLALSPNNQLLL
-1555 GLGSDDR
+1555 GLGNDDR

-1569 SGELVAALEGH
+1569 SGEMVAALEGH
-1580 QGAIPV
+1580 QGA
-1586 GIASRI
+1586 I

-1607 GADHTAIVWDA
+1607 GADRTAIVWDA

-1698 WNPHTGTE
+1698 WNPHTGAE

-1726 PDGSYVATL
+1726 PDGNYVATL

-1748 DTLLKLARDRTLRQ
+1748 DVLLKLARDRTFRQ
-1762 LSPDECRRYLRLA
+1762 LSPDECRRYLRL
-1775 SSECPQVDLGSDYAP
+1775 SSNECPQVDLGSDYAP
-1790 PRSPSTRIN
+1790 TRSPSTRIN

-1805 ESATNATS
+1805 ESAINATS